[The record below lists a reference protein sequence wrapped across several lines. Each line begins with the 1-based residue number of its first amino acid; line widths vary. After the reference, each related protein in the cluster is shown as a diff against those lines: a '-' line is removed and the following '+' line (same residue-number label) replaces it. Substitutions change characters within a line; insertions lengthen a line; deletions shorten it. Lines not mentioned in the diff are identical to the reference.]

1 MQNISIPQFWE
12 LKARA
17 KKYYPNSI
25 HMRVQWLRK
34 TVYLYSTGKHVLL
47 TGKFAGGRA

>member
-1 MQNISIPQFWE
+1 MKDVTIPAFWE

-17 KKYYPNSI
+17 KKYYPNSAY
-25 HMRVQWLRK
+25 MRVQWLRK
-34 TVYLYSTGKHVLL
+34 TVHLYSTGKHVLL